1 MTAENTILLLYP
13 TVADEMAGQALKEAF
28 QRMGIP
34 VEELVIEKN
43 YTRVL
48 DALEKAVIPVVVS

>member
-1 MTAENTILLLYP
+1 MTAESTILLLYP
-13 TVADEMAGQALKEAF
+13 AVADEMAGQALKEAF
-28 QRMGIP
+28 QGMGIP
-34 VEELVIEKN
+34 VEELVIEKD